1 MHSDAGSS
9 TVKCVGEMI
18 VTKTGENATHV
29 FGHKRNYCSLL
40 NSSYQAMH
48 AKP

>member
-1 MHSDAGSS
+1 MRSDAGSS

-18 VTKTGENATHV
+18 VTETGENATHV
-29 FGHKRNYCSLL
+29 FGHTRNYCSPLK
-40 NSSYQAMH
+40 STYEAMH